1 MKNPNGYGTVRK
13 LSGKNRRKPYG
24 VYITTGYE
32 AEEKPPS
39 ISFLSDILPPDL
51 YIKVRKYYDDYKK
64 NHIPTGKQIRQCIG
78 YFETRKEALIALAE
92 YNKNP
97 YDITASNITFSEVWD
112 ILYEK
117 DIRHRKE
124 SSINAYISAYH
135 KCKALYNK
143 KLKDLR
149 LVDLEGVID
158 SIAGMSKST
167 QNNVIIL
174 IRKVYQIGMQNDII
188 TKDYSQYLTV
198 GETSEQTTRKPF
210 TKEEIS
216 RILDMLD
223 TGYPFVD
230 SVVIMLYTGVRVG
243 ELLSLKTEHIHLE
256 ERWIDLHGTKTKS
269 AKRIVPVHKA
279 IVPIL
284 GKRIELAKNG
294 YLFYDDNSVPV
305 STSSYR
311 KKYFAPL
318 MDDLKIK
325 DRTPHSCRHT
335 FISIATACRMEPVL
349 LRKIVGHTGGT
360 ITENV
365 YTHAYTEDLIKE
377 IDKYEL

>member
-32 AEEKPPS
+32 TEEKLPS

-51 YIKVRKYYDDYKK
+51 YIEVRKHYDDYKK
-64 NHIPTGKQIRQCIG
+64 NHIPTGRQIRQCLG
-78 YFETRKEALIALAE
+78 YYETRKEALIALAE
-92 YNKNP
+92 YNKSP
-97 YDITASNITFSEVWD
+97 YDISASNITFAEVWN

-117 DIRHRKE
+117 DIQHRKI
-124 SSINAYISAYH
+124 SSRNAYISAYH
-135 KCKALYNK
+135 KCKSLYNK
-143 KLKDLR
+143 KMKDLR
-149 LVDLEGVID
+149 LVDLEGVIE

-167 QNNVIIL
+167 QDNVIIL
-174 IRKVYQIGMQNDII
+174 IRKVYKIAMQNDII
-188 TKDYSQYLTV
+188 AKDYSQYLTV

-210 TKEEIS
+210 TKDEIS
-216 RILDMLD
+216 RILNAE
-223 TGYPFVD
+223 YPFVD

-269 AKRIVPVHKA
+269 ARRM
-279 IVPIL
+279 VPIHKDIIPIL
-284 GKRIELAKNG
+284 EKRIEFAQDG
-294 YLFYDDNSVPV
+294 YLFHDDNSTPIPP
-305 STSSYR
+305 TSYR

-318 MDDLKIK
+318 MKHLNIK
-325 DRTPHSCRHT
+325 NRTPHSCRHT
-335 FISIATACRMEPVL
+335 FISIATSCGLEPVL
-349 LRKIVGHTGGT
+349 LRKIVGHTGDT

-365 YTHAYTEDLIKE
+365 YTHAYVEDLIKE

>member
-32 AEEKPPS
+32 AEEKTPS

-51 YIKVRKYYDDYKK
+51 YIEVRKYYDDYKK
-64 NHIPTGKQIRQCIG
+64 NHVPPGKQIRQCIG
-78 YFETRKEALIALAE
+78 YYETRKEALIALAE
-92 YNKNP
+92 YNKSP
-97 YDITASNITFSEVWD
+97 YDISASNITFSEVWD

-117 DIRHRKE
+117 DIQHRKE
-124 SSINAYISAYH
+124 SSRNAYISAYH

-149 LVDLEGVID
+149 LVDLEGVIE

-167 QNNVIIL
+167 QDNVIIL

-198 GETSEQTTRKPF
+198 GETSKQTTRKPF

-216 RILDMLD
+216 RILNN
-223 TGYPFVD
+223 TEHQWVD
-230 SVVIMLYTGVRVG
+230 SIVIMLYTGVRIG
-243 ELLSLKTEHIHLE
+243 ELLSLRTEHIHLE

-269 AKRIVPVHKA
+269 ARRIVPIHKA

-284 GKRIELAKNG
+284 EKRIKLAKNG
-294 YLFYDDNSVPV
+294 YLFYDDISVPL
-305 STSSYR
+305 SPSSYR
-311 KKYFAPL
+311 KKYFFPL
-318 MDDLKIK
+318 MNDLKITN
-325 DRTPHSCRHT
+325 RTPHSCRHT
-335 FISIATACRMEPVL
+335 FISIATACRLEPVL
-349 LRKIVGHTGGT
+349 LRKIVGHTGDT

-365 YTHAYTEDLIKE
+365 YTHAYVEDLIRE